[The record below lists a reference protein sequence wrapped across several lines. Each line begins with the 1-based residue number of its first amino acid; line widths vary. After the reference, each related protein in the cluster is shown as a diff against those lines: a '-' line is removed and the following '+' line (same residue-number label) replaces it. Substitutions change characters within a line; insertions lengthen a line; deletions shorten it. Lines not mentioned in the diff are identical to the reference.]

1 MTALEDKRYSIS
13 EVSEHL
19 ELPVHLLRQWEKA
32 FSQLKPKRNQA
43 NRRYYT
49 LDDIRLIKRI
59 KQLVRTEKMTHEGA
73 YRRLKQELLGEGV
86 PQTNEETLDIIDTI
100 EAHARH
106 ALNILDNY
114 QDN

>member
-1 MTALEDKRYSIS
+1 MCALEDRRYSIS

-19 ELPVHLLRQWEKA
+19 DLPVHLLRQWEKS
-32 FSQLKPKRNQA
+32 FPSLKPKRNRA

-49 LDDIRLIKRI
+49 PSDISIITRI
-59 KQLVRTEKMTHEGA
+59 KQLVRTEKMTLQGA
-73 YRRLKQELLGEGV
+73 ARRLSQELLGEGA

-106 ALNILDNY
+106 ALTKLDDY
-114 QDN
+114 PDN